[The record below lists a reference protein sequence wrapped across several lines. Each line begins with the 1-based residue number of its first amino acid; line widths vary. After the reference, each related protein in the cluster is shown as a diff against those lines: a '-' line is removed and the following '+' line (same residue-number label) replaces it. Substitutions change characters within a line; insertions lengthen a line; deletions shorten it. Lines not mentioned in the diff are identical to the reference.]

1 MLKKSGLGRGL
12 GSLIP
17 TKNSEQKIDSTKEV
31 VNNEEVANNEATLPT
46 PLARGEKENTLDI
59 PEEIKEETKG
69 QLILEIPLTNISV
82 NPQQPRHVFDE
93 DALQDLINSIKE
105 NGILQP
111 LVVSEFDGGK
121 FEIIAGER
129 RFRSAKEIGLETV
142 PAIVR
147 SVSEQQKLELALI
160 ENIQRENL
168 NAIEEAK
175 GYKRLSDEFNLTHE
189 EIAKKVGKSRSQI
202 TNIIRLLDLPER
214 VQDALTGGEIT
225 VGHAKV
231 IASLEGEADQMELF
245 KSIVRKNLNVRES
258 ERSVVKLKSN
268 YSRFKNKKVKD
279 PNILEKEELLRAALG
294 TKVGISKRGGRGKVE
309 IEYYSDE
316 ELGGI
321 IDRIIK

>member
-1 MLKKSGLGRGL
+1 MIKKSGLGRGL

-17 TKNSEQKIDSTKEV
+17 TKN
-31 VNNEEVANNEATLPT
+31 NEATVHPPAGGSLI
-46 PLARGEKENTLDI
+46 AR
-59 PEEIKEETKG
+59 KEENILDVPKELEEQTNG
-69 QLILEIPLTNISV
+69 QLILEIPLGKISA
-82 NPQQPRHVFDE
+82 NPHQPRHVFDE
-93 DALQDLINSIKE
+93 DALECLVNSIKE

-111 LVVSEFDGGK
+111 LIVSDAGDGK

-129 RFRSAKEIGLETV
+129 RFRAAKEIGFETV
-142 PAIVR
+142 PAIARTVN
-147 SVSEQQKLELALI
+147 EQQKLELALI

-175 GYKRLSDEFNLTHE
+175 GYNRLSNEFNLTHE
-189 EIAKKVGKSRSQI
+189 QIAKKVGKSRSQI

-214 VQDALTGGEIT
+214 IQDALIGGEIT

-231 IASLEGEADQMELF
+231 IASLDNETDQMELF

-258 ERSVVKLKSN
+258 ERSIAKIKSN
-268 YSRFKNKKVKD
+268 YSRFKNKNVKD

-294 TKVGISKRGGRGKVE
+294 TKVAISKRGGRGRVE

-316 ELGGI
+316 ELVGI

>member
-1 MLKKSGLGRGL
+1 MLKKTGLGRGL

-17 TKNSEQKIDSTKEV
+17 TKITEQKTEQIEIVKEEIAQPFQPKTKENISDV
-31 VNNEEVANNEATLPT
+31 PS
-46 PLARGEKENTLDI
+46 
-59 PEEIKEETKG
+59 ETKEQTNG
-69 QLILEIPLTNISV
+69 QLILEIPLGKISA
-82 NPQQPRHVFDE
+82 NPRQPRHVFDE
-93 DALQDLINSIKE
+93 DALQDLVNSIKE

-111 LVVSEFDGGK
+111 LVVSDAGDGK

-129 RFRSAKEIGLETV
+129 RFRAAKEIGLETV
-142 PAIVR
+142 PAIAR

-175 GYKRLSDEFNLTHE
+175 GYNRLSDEFNLTHE
-189 EIAKKVGKSRSQI
+189 QIAKKVGKSRSQI

-225 VGHAKV
+225 FGHAKV
-231 IASLEGEADQMELF
+231 IVSLDNETDQMELF
-245 KSIVRKNLNVRES
+245 KSIVRKNLNVRDS
-258 ERSVVKLKSN
+258 ERSIIKIKSN
-268 YSRFKNKKVKD
+268 YSRFKNKNVKD

-294 TKVGISKRGGRGKVE
+294 TKVAISKRGGRGKVE
-309 IEYYSDE
+309 IEYYSEE